1 MTNLLPFTQ
10 LYINGEFKAS
20 AQNSVFDIRNPH
32 TGQVSGQSASATSQD
47 CRDAIDAAQRALP
60 SWESTDISSP
70 ADILQSSWMQKC
82 VETNTAETGATPEM
96 GTLNWFMGS
105 LILRTVAGMSAQL
118 NEESFSSATGG
129 QVVVKRRAVGVVLSI
144 APWNAPLCLAVRAVA
159 AAIFCGNTV
168 VLKASEYS
176 PRSHALVSE
185 LFHEAGLP
193 KGVLNFV
200 AMSKETTPSLISE
213 MIGNPKIRLVNFTG
227 GAVVAKAIAAEA
239 AKYLKPCIFE
249 LGGKNPSIVL
259 NDADVEAAA
268 KSITYGAM
276 FNAGQVCI
284 STERVIVQR
293 DVSKALITAVVE
305 LSKKLT
311 AGDPTQNPLPAL
323 FSQASAEN
331 VIRLIQGAVNSGAE
345 LLLGDLGKDGSTV
358 QPHLLT
364 NVTRKMPIWKQ
375 ETFGPGI
382 EMSNSFAVTV
392 FMVCDTVD
400 EAIELANDTEYSLAA
415 ALWTQDITK
424 GKEVAD
430 RIYSGFTN
438 INGCTIHGEPS
449 IEPFGLGGSSGY
461 GQFDI
466 DHFTQKRVCV
476 VHAPGMKYPMIEA
489 LSKK

>member
-1 MTNLLPFTQ
+1 MTNLLPFTL
-10 LYINGEFKAS
+10 LYINGEFRAS

-32 TGQVSGQSASATSQD
+32 TGQVTGQSASATSQD
-47 CRDAIDAAQRALP
+47 CRNAIDAAHKALP
-60 SWESTDISSP
+60 SWESTDISSRQAILLKA

-82 VETNTAETGATPEM
+82 VETNTTETGATPDL

-105 LILRTVAGMSAQL
+105 VILRAVAGASDQL
-118 NEESFSSATGG
+118 KEESFSSATGG
-129 QVVVKRRAVGVVLSI
+129 QVIVKKRAVGAVLSI
-144 APWNAPLCLAVRAVA
+144 APWNAPLCLAIRAVA

-193 KGVLNFV
+193 SGVLNFV
-200 AMSKETTPSLISE
+200 AMSKETTPSLVSE

-227 GAVVAKAIAAEA
+227 GAVVARAIAAEA

-364 NVTRKMPIWKQ
+364 NVTREMPIWKQ
-375 ETFGPGI
+375 ETFGP
-382 EMSNSFAVTV
+382 VTV
-392 FMVCDTVD
+392 FTVCDTVD
-400 EAIELANDTEYSLAA
+400 EAIELANDTEHSLAA

-430 RIYSGFTN
+430 KIYSGFTN

-476 VHAPGMKYPMIEA
+476 IHAPGMKYPMIEA
-489 LSKK
+489 LSGK

>member
-1 MTNLLPFTQ
+1 MTDLLPFTQ
-10 LYINGEFKAS
+10 LYIDGEFKAS
-20 AQNSVFDIRNPH
+20 AQNSVFDVRNPY
-32 TGQVSGQSASATSQD
+32 TDQVSGRSASATSQD
-47 CRDAIDAAQRALP
+47 CRNAIDAAHKALP
-60 SWESTDISSP
+60 SWESTDISSRQNILLKA
-70 ADILQSSWMQKC
+70 ADILQSTWMQKC
-82 VETNTAETGATPEM
+82 IEANTAETGATPDL
-96 GTLNWFMGS
+96 GALNWVVGS
-105 LILRTVAGMSAQL
+105 STLRTVAGMSGEL
-118 NEESFSSATGG
+118 KEESFSSATGG
-129 QVVVKRRAVGVVLSI
+129 QVVVKKRAVGVVLSI
-144 APWNAPLCLAVRAVA
+144 VPWNAALCLSIRAVA

-227 GAVVAKAIAAEA
+227 GATVARALAAEA
-239 AKYLKPCIFE
+239 AKHLKPCIFE
-249 LGGKNPSIVL
+249 LGGKNPCIVL

-268 KSITYGAM
+268 KSIAFGAM

-305 LSKKLT
+305 LCKKLR
-311 AGDPTQNPLPAL
+311 AGAPMHNSLPVL

-331 VIRLIQGAVNSGAE
+331 VIRLIQDAVNSGAE
-345 LLLGDLGKDGSTV
+345 LLLGDLTKDGSTV

-364 NVTRKMPIWKQ
+364 SVTREMPIWKQ
-375 ETFGPGI
+375 ETFGP
-382 EMSNSFAVTV
+382 VTV

-400 EAIELANDTEYSLAA
+400 EAVELANDTEYSLAA

-424 GKEVAD
+424 GKGVAD

-449 IEPFGLGGSSGY
+449 IEPFGLGGASGY
-461 GQFDI
+461 GRFDV

-476 VHAPGMKYPMIEA
+476 IHAPGAKYPMIER
-489 LSKK
+489 LSEK

>member
-1 MTNLLPFTQ
+1 MADLLPFTQ

-20 AQNSVFDIRNPH
+20 AQNAVFEVRNPC
-32 TGQVSGQSASATSQD
+32 TGQASGRSASATSQD
-47 CRDAIDAAQRALP
+47 CRDAIDAAHKALP
-60 SWESTDISSP
+60 SWESTDISSRQ
-70 ADILQSSWMQKC
+70 AILLNAANILQSAWMQKC
-82 VETNTAETGATPEM
+82 IEINTAETGATPDL
-96 GTLNWFMGS
+96 GALNWVMGS
-105 LILRTVAGMSAQL
+105 SILRTVAGMSAEL
-118 NEESFSSATGG
+118 KEESFSSATGG
-129 QVVVKRRAVGVVLSI
+129 QVVVKKRAVGVVLSI
-144 APWNAPLCLAVRAVA
+144 VPWNAALCLAIRAIA

-200 AMSKETTPSLISE
+200 AMSKETTPNLISE

-227 GAVVAKAIAAEA
+227 GAAVAKALAAEA
-239 AKYLKPCIFE
+239 AKHLKPCIFE
-249 LGGKNPSIVL
+249 LGGKNPCIVL
-259 NDADVEAAA
+259 NDADVETAA
-268 KSITYGAM
+268 KSITFGAM

-305 LSKKLT
+305 LCKKLR
-311 AGDPTQNPLPAL
+311 AGDPTHNSLPVL
-323 FSQASAEN
+323 FSQASAEK
-331 VIRLIQGAVNSGAE
+331 VIRLIQNAVNSGAE
-345 LLLGDLGKDGSTV
+345 LLLGDLTKDGSTV

-364 NVTRKMPIWKQ
+364 NVTREMPIWKQ
-375 ETFGPGI
+375 ETFGPV
-382 EMSNSFAVTV
+382 AV

-400 EAIELANDTEYSLAA
+400 EAVELANDTEYSLAA
-415 ALWTQDITK
+415 ALWTQDLTK

-430 RIYSGFTN
+430 RLYSGFTN
-438 INGCTIHGEPS
+438 INGCTVHGEPS

-461 GQFDI
+461 GRFDI

-476 VHAPGMKYPMIEA
+476 IHAPGAKYPMIER
-489 LSKK
+489 LSGK